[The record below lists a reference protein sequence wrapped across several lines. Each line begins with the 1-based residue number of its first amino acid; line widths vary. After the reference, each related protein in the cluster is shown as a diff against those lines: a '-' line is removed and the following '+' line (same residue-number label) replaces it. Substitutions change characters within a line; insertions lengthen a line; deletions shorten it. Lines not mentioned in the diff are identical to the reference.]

1 MQNKEAGGRSQR
13 AQMPVAAR
21 ARAARSGAA
30 ARKKYPKHSSIRTA
44 FQKGACSTKMTLGRF
59 FMGRAGDTED
69 IGVQLLQILPAT
81 HLIVC
86 SMVSRALL
94 RMVDCYC
101 QATFSHDLMWWFSY
115 TKWDPSRNRDEVL
128 GFDEDE
134 QRFEL
139 QASIDGKADHTLW
152 MLNVSLA
159 KNAIIKMRTHIQLP
173 ADNANVVLAGETTLC
188 KKILQKG
195 IVSVDVL
202 KWRVL
207 SFEQH
212 LPGQYSVL
220 MSAVD
225 FAHNCPRVQ
234 LELRSPVVL
243 TLLHAP
249 LQRWPY
255 RSLWVMRG
263 VRRCMH
269 CHERWRAVQSFDV
282 QVPNHR
288 VLCSQC
294 LDLLYARESQLTRKW
309 RVRPA
314 QLPTD
319 KVPRFSFVSCYI
331 GAAMTAHPPEPE
343 RHVLKHAVAQAMR
356 CKDWVDFIQQNH
368 RKKKVSRSVRERYL
382 FNTRWW

>member
-1 MQNKEAGGRSQR
+1 MSKLNSSKKEACGGRSQR
-13 AQMPVAAR
+13 AQMPVAAP
-21 ARAARSGAA
+21 
-30 ARKKYPKHSSIRTA
+30 RKKRAKKQNSIQVA
-44 FQKGACSTKMTLGRF
+44 FRKRSTKMTLGRF
-59 FMGRAGDTED
+59 FMGLSGDTED
-69 IGVQLLQILPAT
+69 IGVQLLQILPAA

-86 SMVSRALL
+86 SMVSRTLL
-94 RMVDCYC
+94 RMVDRYC

-115 TKWDPSRNRDEVL
+115 TKWDPSCNRDEVL
-128 GFDEDE
+128 GFDQDE

-139 QASIDGKADHTLW
+139 QASIDGKADTTLW
-152 MLNVSLA
+152 MLNVSLV
-159 KNAIIKMRTHIQLP
+159 KNAMIKMRTHIQLP
-173 ADNANVVLAGETTLC
+173 ADNANVILTGETTLC
-188 KKILQKG
+188 KKILQRG

-207 SFEQH
+207 SFEKH
-212 LPGQYSVL
+212 SPGRYTVM

-225 FAHNCPRVQ
+225 FSHNCPRVQ

-243 TLLHAP
+243 TLLNAP
-249 LQRWPY
+249 RQRWQY

-269 CHERWRAVQSFDV
+269 CHERWRAVQSYDV
-282 QVPNHR
+282 KLHNHR

-294 LDLLYARESQLTRKW
+294 LEMLYARESQLSRKW

-314 QLPTD
+314 QLPVD

-331 GAAMTAHPPEPE
+331 GAAMTAHPSEPE
-343 RHVLKHAVAQAMR
+343 RYVLKHAVAQAMQ
-356 CKDWVDFIQQNH
+356 CKDWVHFIQQNH
-368 RKKKVSRSVRERYL
+368 RMKKVSRGAQEKYY